1 MMKKLT
7 WSLLLALATSV
18 AIAQNTT
25 PAPATDS
32 EGKYNIGVGELTMT
46 IDAQRG
52 GKILSLKYK
61 DQEVISQSRFPES
74 FGSTF
79 WTSPQ
84 KEWNWPPVPEYDKG
98 AYTVEQK
105 DGSLVMTSQVSPRL
119 KFRIRKTFSTDE
131 KAQAIVV
138 TYTIVNEDSIERRVA
153 PWEITRVQNGD
164 GIIFFDAPLEG
175 ITPVGLLNFE
185 QKDGAVW
192 YRTDEANQ
200 NRKINADGKGWLAY
214 AANGLMLIKH
224 FQDLK
229 PDEPAP
235 GEAEVQVYVNRG
247 KTYIELE
254 SQGAYATLAPDQEL
268 NWTVRWQ
275 LKPIGTEL
283 TPSRQLID
291 MVKEK

>member
-105 DGSLVMTSQVSPRL
+105 DGRLVMTSQVSP
-119 KFRIRKTFSTDE
+119 
-131 KAQAIVV
+131 
-138 TYTIVNEDSIERRVA
+138 
-153 PWEITRVQNGD
+153 W
-164 GIIFFDAPLEG
+164 
-175 ITPVGLLNFE
+175 
-185 QKDGAVW
+185 
-192 YRTDEANQ
+192 
-200 NRKINADGKGWLAY
+200 
-214 AANGLMLIKH
+214 
-224 FQDLK
+224 
-229 PDEPAP
+229 
-235 GEAEVQVYVNRG
+235 
-247 KTYIELE
+247 
-254 SQGAYATLAPDQEL
+254 
-268 NWTVRWQ
+268 
-275 LKPIGTEL
+275 
-283 TPSRQLID
+283 
-291 MVKEK
+291 